1 MVATAKSFAIA
12 TAIDV
17 AVGVVC
23 FIVFCIL
30 RRQHHW
36 RRYYTP
42 KRCGSLASHASKRH
56 DCVQSMCYGAR
67 RPSILWWVGT
77 AAPRHLLYM
86 SRLLV

>member
-23 FIVFCIL
+23 FIVFCFL

-42 KRCGSLASHASKRH
+42 KR
-56 DCVQSMCYGAR
+56 
-67 RPSILWWVGT
+67 
-77 AAPRHLLYM
+77 
-86 SRLLV
+86 